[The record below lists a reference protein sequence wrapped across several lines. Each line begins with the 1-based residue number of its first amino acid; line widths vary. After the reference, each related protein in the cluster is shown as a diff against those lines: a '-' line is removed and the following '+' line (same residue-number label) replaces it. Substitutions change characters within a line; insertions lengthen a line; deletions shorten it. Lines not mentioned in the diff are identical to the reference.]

1 MIGRGLGERV
11 LVAAPGIETATTAP
25 ALNID
30 SPRTSPRI
38 LTELYIQKKRGS
50 IAKLPLSLLEL
61 HNLLRLHN
69 RKSSNLHTTS
79 VQVLHA
85 RFEQFCALHK
95 FVLCTDLC
103 FAQFCSLHNF
113 VLCTILCFTQFCA
126 LNDFVLWT
134 IMCFAQFCATEAAFC
149 ALRTARLIER
159 RKLSA
164 ISYLTR
170 SFWGTL
176 VVGLPCFFKA
186 QWYWHACNIFIGHT
200 SFNEMHLPVT
210 FMWCQQELHIY
221 VFLGKSI
228 LIMR

>member
-30 SPRTSPRI
+30 SPELPPEFSLNCTSR
-38 LTELYIQKKRGS
+38 RGS

-85 RFEQFCALHK
+85 RFEQFCALHM
-95 FVLCTDLC
+95 FVLCADLC

-113 VLCTILCFTQFCA
+113 VLCTILCFTLFCA
-126 LNDFVLWT
+126 LNDFVL
-134 IMCFAQFCATEAAFC
+134 
-149 ALRTARLIER
+149 
-159 RKLSA
+159 
-164 ISYLTR
+164 
-170 SFWGTL
+170 
-176 VVGLPCFFKA
+176 
-186 QWYWHACNIFIGHT
+186 
-200 SFNEMHLPVT
+200 
-210 FMWCQQELHIY
+210 
-221 VFLGKSI
+221 
-228 LIMR
+228 

>member
-30 SPRTSPRI
+30 SPRIPPEFSLNCTSR
-38 LTELYIQKKRGS
+38 RGS

-61 HNLLRLHN
+61 HNLLKLHN
-69 RKSSNLHTTS
+69 RKSSNLHTS
-79 VQVLHA
+79 VQVFHTGV
-85 RFEQFCALHK
+85 EQFCALQN
-95 FVLCTDLC
+95 FVLCADLC
-103 FAQFCSLHNF
+103 FAQFCVLHNF
-113 VLCTILCFTQFCA
+113 VLWTIL
-126 LNDFVLWT
+126 
-134 IMCFAQFCATEAAFC
+134 CFAQFCATEVAFC

-164 ISYLTR
+164 ISYWTR

-186 QWYWHACNIFIGHT
+186 Q
-200 SFNEMHLPVT
+200 
-210 FMWCQQELHIY
+210 
-221 VFLGKSI
+221 
-228 LIMR
+228 